1 MSEVSWKK
9 LNLPIDEKE
18 LSLLKIG
25 DSVLISGQFYTARDK
40 AHSRI
45 CKLVEQGKEL
55 PVDFTNS
62 FIFYVGPSP
71 TADGEI
77 VGSAGPT
84 TSYRMDGFT
93 ECMLKLGVK
102 GMIGKGKRDRE
113 TRDLLSQYGS
123 VYFSSFG
130 GAGAYLAKR
139 IVKSEVVAFDDL
151 GPEAIHLFTVKDFPV
166 VVANDIFGGD
176 IYEQTAKR

>member
-1 MSEVSWKK
+1 
-9 LNLPIDEKE
+9 
-18 LSLLKIG
+18 
-25 DSVLISGQFYTARDK
+25 
-40 AHSRI
+40 
-45 CKLVEQGKEL
+45 
-55 PVDFTNS
+55 
-62 FIFYVGPSP
+62 
-71 TADGEI
+71 
-77 VGSAGPT
+77 
-84 TSYRMDGFT
+84 
-93 ECMLKLGVK
+93 MLKLGVK